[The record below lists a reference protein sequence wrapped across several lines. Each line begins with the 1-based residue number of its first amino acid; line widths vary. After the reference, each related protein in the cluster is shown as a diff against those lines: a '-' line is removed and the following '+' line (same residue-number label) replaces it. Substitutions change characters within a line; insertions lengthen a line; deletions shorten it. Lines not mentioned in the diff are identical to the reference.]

1 MRDRRDP
8 EQISQELSGA
18 ADPLPP
24 RQTRKGEAAPM
35 DAAEL
40 KKAAEAELDSRAAKF
55 FIWLGNHF
63 LGVTLVL
70 TGALLL
76 WALNR

>member
-8 EQISQELSGA
+8 EKISQELNGA
-18 ADPLPP
+18 ANPLPP
-24 RQTRKGEAAPM
+24 RRSLRGETPPL
-35 DAAEL
+35 DAAER
-40 KKAAEAELDSRAAKF
+40 KKAAEAGLDSRAAKF

-76 WALNR
+76 WAFNR